1 MVRNYLDK
9 YCVLLNK
16 DIYEEYTPYGLLV
29 DFRFYLPKLKS
40 EILTNCLEFE
50 IDKKIEYLNLVSNEV
65 SNLII
70 EDWKNISVYDV
81 LVGDI
86 QEVSTGEILS
96 VDGVLIEG
104 FNLIADESAMTG

>member
-1 MVRNYLDK
+1 
-9 YCVLLNK
+9 LNAIASQK
-16 DIYEEYTPYGLLV
+16 NV
-29 DFRFYLPKLKS
+29 N
-40 EILTNCLEFE
+40 ILR
-50 IDKKIEYLNLVSNEV
+50 DG
-65 SNLII
+65 
-70 EDWKNISVYDV
+70 DWKNISVYDV

>member
-1 MVRNYLDK
+1 MNAIASQKNVN
-9 YCVLLNK
+9 
-16 DIYEEYTPYGLLV
+16 
-29 DFRFYLPKLKS
+29 
-40 EILTNCLEFE
+40 ILR
-50 IDKKIEYLNLVSNEV
+50 DG
-65 SNLII
+65 
-70 EDWKNISVYDV
+70 DWKNISVYDV